1 MLEVGGVLDRA
12 TVDPYPPW
20 YTMSHGSAMTRP
32 PAITGPVTRPPAFTG
47 PGDTTS
53 DLDLDPFSMSRDPG
67 LFVCPIF
74 GLEFRTVAYQPFET
88 LIRSLCF

>member
-1 MLEVGGVLDRA
+1 MAFVTDSGVRWRMRYRSLLVLLDRA

-53 DLDLDPFSMSRDPG
+53 DLDLDPFSMSRAPG

-74 GLEFRTVAYQPFET
+74 GLVFQ
-88 LIRSLCF
+88 